1 MESDNRRLRS
11 EPTLKTVVWLLQLRW
26 VAVVGQMLAIGISY
40 ALLHIPLPLIPL
52 LSLVAFT
59 ALTNLLIYSSL
70 RRYRFRSRITNVEC
84 SEESNLIPSI
94 TLKTNTWDSM
104 HVRSYWLG
112 MLLLVDVITLTGL
125 LYYSGGSVNPFA
137 CFYLANIVVGGLVL
151 PAAWTW
157 MLAVASVLGTTLLLA
172 FARPLPEMGIAFAE
186 GAGLFSIPKQGA
198 LIALTACCCVV
209 TYFMTILV
217 KELRSRENRLAEAE
231 AQAERAQRVEA
242 LATLAAGAGH
252 ELASPLSTIAVVT
265 KELAR
270 KLDRIQI
277 DPNIRRDVDL
287 IRSELDRCREVLQRM
302 KSGAG
307 EAAAE
312 VMNQV
317 CVEELVKTI
326 LEPLRTPERVVV
338 VIDPT
343 IRSQSVQLPLQA
355 VSQAIRNL
363 VQNALDASPEPS
375 RVAIHFQ
382 QQNLNWR
389 ILIID
394 QGTGM
399 SEDVQ
404 RRVGQPFYTTKE
416 VGQGM
421 GLGVFLTRNV
431 IAGLGGTVEFDST
444 LGKGTTAQVTLP
456 QKRSLL

>member
-1 MESDNRRLRS
+1 MESENRRHRS

-26 VAVVGQMLAIGISY
+26 VAVVGQLLAIGISY
-40 ALLHIPLPLIPL
+40 ALLHIPLPLTPL

-59 ALTNLLIYSSL
+59 TLTNLLIHFAL
-70 RRYRFRSRITNVEC
+70 RRYRSHPRITSDEG
-84 SEESNLIPSI
+84 SEDSSLIPSV
-94 TLKTNTWDSM
+94 TLKTSTWDSI
-104 HVRSYWLG
+104 HIRSYWLG
-112 MLLLVDVITLTGL
+112 MLLLVDVMTLTGL
-125 LYYSGGSVNPFA
+125 LYYSGGAVNPFA

-198 LIALTACCCVV
+198 LIALTACCGVV

-326 LEPLRTPERVVV
+326 LEPIRTPERVVV

-343 IRSQSVQLPLQA
+343 IRSQAIQLPLQA

-363 VQNALDASPEPS
+363 IQNALDASPETS
-375 RVAIHFQ
+375 RVAIHIEQ
-382 QQNLNWR
+382 QSSNWQ

-404 RRVGQPFYTTKE
+404 RRVGQHFYTTKE

-431 IAGLGGTVEFDST
+431 IHGLGGELRFSAGEDI
-444 LGKGTTAQVTLP
+444 GTICQVTLP
-456 QKRSLL
+456 LR